1 MSFSKI
7 ILILQENYVVI
18 MKFRIIIF
26 LFTLISMFP
35 VFVAGSNIDSLEQVL
50 AQSKGNFRFELL
62 ITLSKKY
69 WHTNPDKSIE
79 YCNEALSISEKENDN
94 EKNARALNR
103 IGNGYYFK
111 NEFEKAISYYENSLE
126 LSNEINYYKG
136 VARASNNMGLIY
148 QMLGDYEKSIE
159 YYYISLKSEN
169 KIGDKYGIADSYN
182 NLANVYYRLEDYDK
196 ALEIYFK
203 NLKVFTELNAKP
215 GILSCYTNIGSV
227 YSETGDYDKAEEFLI
242 KAYDLSLDIE
252 NVDMQAANINNLGKV
267 YYERKEYSKAVDYYY
282 KALKI
287 TEEIDDKWSYANTL
301 QNIGLVYIEQGKL
314 NSAFNCFRKALAI
327 SQKLGLKSITM
338 ILYSDISDYY
348 ERVGDFKNALKYHKL
363 YSEANDSIY
372 NDETRSKIAEIESKY
387 QFHHN
392 EQQLKL
398 YEKENEVQSLQIKT
412 QRYVIYSVV
421 SFSILIL
428 VLVILFYYRS
438 HINKKARQ
446 VLEEKNTKITE
457 QKILL
462 EKAVSELRESEEK
475 QKSLISNILDG
486 IFIIQNNRL
495 LYVNEAG
502 EQISGYSFYDLQELK
517 FQDIVHPD
525 DQALVVNNHRRRL
538 RGEKVP
544 NSYQFR
550 LIHKNGNIVNVLISA
565 GAISYHGQKAILGTL
580 KDITNQKKYEDAL
593 ILEKKQAE
601 QATQSKSMFLAGMS
615 HEIRNHLNSIIGI
628 ADVLKETKL
637 TDEQMEYLNII
648 DVSGNNL
655 LNIINEI
662 LDFSKIESGHVI
674 LEKEEFSISKVVKD
688 VISLHEINTKKTNL
702 YLKADISK
710 EINDI
715 VIGDPVR
722 VSQVLINLVSNAL
735 KFTDNGGITIKIVP
749 VTRQKSGKAKN
760 DIALKFMVIDTGIGI
775 SKDSQNKLFK
785 PFSQTHAA
793 VERKKGGTGL
803 GLVISMHL
811 VEMMKGK
818 IGIVSDVGKGSTF
831 WFTAKFQVSDAQL
844 LKGEPGAKEIL
855 TKDRTKIL
863 LVEDNVLNQH
873 LTTNI
878 LTKGGYKT
886 DVAENGKVGLD
897 LYKKNIYNIVL
908 MDIQMPVMDGIEAT
922 RMIRK
927 FENTVAGND
936 RRAKIVAV
944 TAHTKE
950 GEKQRLFEAGMDL
963 YLSKPFKA
971 SDLID
976 LIKKIEDS

>member
-1 MSFSKI
+1 MKLVTIISFFALLS
-7 ILILQENYVVI
+7 ILPTPAI
-18 MKFRIIIF
+18 
-26 LFTLISMFP
+26 
-35 VFVAGSNIDSLEQVL
+35 GSNIDSLEQVL
-50 AQSKGNFRFELL
+50 SQSTGDDRFELL

-79 YCNEALSISEKENDN
+79 YSNEALSIAENANDGEK
-94 EKNARALNR
+94 KARAYNR

-111 NEFEKAISYYENSLE
+111 SEYEKAISYYEKSLK
-126 LSNEINYYKG
+126 LSDEIDYYKG
-136 VARASNNMGLIY
+136 IARASNNMGLIY
-148 QMLGDYEKSIE
+148 QMLGDFEKGIE
-159 YYYISLKSEN
+159 YYYISLKNEN
-169 KIGDKYGIADSYN
+169 IIGDKFGITNSYN
-182 NLANVYYRLEDYDK
+182 NLANVYYRLEDYNK
-196 ALEIYFK
+196 ALDLYFK
-203 NLKVFTELNAKP
+203 NLKVFIELDAKR
-215 GILSCYTNIGSV
+215 GILNCYTNIGSV

-242 KAYDLSLDIE
+242 KAYNLSVEIE
-252 NVDMQAANINNLGKV
+252 NVDLQAANLNNLGKV
-267 YYERKEYSKAVDYYY
+267 YSKRKEYKKALNYYF

-287 TEEIDDKWSYANTL
+287 IKDIDDKWSFANTM
-301 QNIGLVYIEQGKL
+301 QNIGLIYFDQGKL
-314 NSAFNCFRKALAI
+314 NSALNSFRKAL
-327 SQKLGLKSITM
+327 SVSKEYGLKSLTM
-338 ILYSDISDYY
+338 LLYNDISEYY
-348 ERVGDFKNALKYHKL
+348 EKVGDFRNALKYHKL
-363 YSEANDSIY
+363 YFKVNDSIY
-372 NDETRSKIAEIESKY
+372 NEETRSKIAEIENKY
-387 QFHHN
+387 QFQHK

-412 QRYVIYSVV
+412 QRYIIYSVA

-438 HINKKARQ
+438 HINKKARLI
-446 VLEEKNTKITE
+446 LEDKNTKITE

-462 EKAVSELRESEEK
+462 EKAISELRESEEK

-486 IFIIQNNRL
+486 IFIIQNGRL
-495 LYVNEAG
+495 LYVNDAAEH
-502 EQISGYSFYDLQELK
+502 ISGYSFDDLQELQ
-517 FQDIVHPD
+517 FQDLIHPD
-525 DQALVVNNHRRRL
+525 DKELVTSSHRKRL

-565 GAISYHGQKAILGTL
+565 GTISYHGQKAILGTL
-580 KDITNQKKYEDAL
+580 KDISNQKKYEDAL
-593 ILEKKQAE
+593 IREKEQAE

-628 ADVLKETKL
+628 ADVLKETEL

-662 LDFSKIESGHVI
+662 LDFSKIEAGQVT
-674 LEKEEFSISKVVKD
+674 LENEEFSISKVVKD
-688 VISLHEINTKKTNL
+688 VISLHEINAKKANL

-710 EINDI
+710 DINDNI
-715 VIGDPVR
+715 IGDPVR

-735 KFTDNGGITIKIVP
+735 KFTDNGGITIKIISDP
-749 VTRQKSGKAKN
+749 KANFNKSKN
-760 DIALKFMVIDTGIGI
+760 EIALKFMVIDTGIGI
-775 SKDSQNKLFK
+775 SKDSQTKLFK

-811 VEMMKGK
+811 VDMMQGK
-818 IGIVSDVGKGSTF
+818 IGITSEVGKGSTF
-831 WFTAKFQVSDAQL
+831 WFTAKFKISGRKIVLDKSEAKTAHT
-844 LKGEPGAKEIL
+844 KGKI
-855 TKDRTKIL
+855 RIL

-873 LTTNI
+873 LTMSI
-878 LTKGGYKT
+878 LTKNGYKT

-897 LYKKNIYNIVL
+897 LYKKNIYDVVL

-927 FENTVAGND
+927 FEKSVSGKG
-936 RRAKIVAV
+936 RRSKIVAV
-944 TAHTKE
+944 TAHTKD
-950 GEKQRLFEAGMDL
+950 GEKQQLFEAGMDL

-971 SDLID
+971 SDLIG
-976 LIKKIEDS
+976 LIKKIEKS

>member
-1 MSFSKI
+1 MRLKFVILLCVFLSAGFFSI
-7 ILILQENYVVI
+7 
-18 MKFRIIIF
+18 
-26 LFTLISMFP
+26 
-35 VFVAGSNIDSLEQVL
+35 AGNEVDSLEQVL
-50 AQSKGNFRFELL
+50 KQVSGDEKFELL

-69 WHTNPDKSIE
+69 WYTNPDKSIE
-79 YCNEALSISEKENDN
+79 YCNNALSLAEEQNDN
-94 EKNARALNR
+94 KKIARAYNR

-111 NEFEKAISYYENSLE
+111 NENEKAISFYEKSLE
-126 LSNEINYYKG
+126 LSDEIGYYKG

-159 YYYISLKSEN
+159 SYYISLKSEN
-169 KIGDKYGIADSYN
+169 KIGDKFGIADSYN
-182 NLANVYYRLEDYDK
+182 NLANVYYRLDDFDK
-196 ALEIYFK
+196 ALKLYLK
-203 NLKVFTELNAKP
+203 NLEVYAEIDAKP

-227 YSETGDYDKAEEFLI
+227 YSEKMQFDKAEEYLL
-242 KAYDLSLDIE
+242 KAYDLSVEI
-252 NVDMQAANINNLGKV
+252 NNIDMQAANINNLGKV
-267 YYERKEYSKAVDYYY
+267 YYRKKEYRRALDFYYR
-282 KALKI
+282 ALKI
-287 TEEIDDKWSYANTL
+287 NELMDDKWSYSNTL
-301 QNIGLVYIEQGKL
+301 QNIGLVYIDQGRL
-314 NSAFNCFRKALAI
+314 NSAFNSFRKAL
-327 SQKLGLKSITM
+327 SVSKKYGMKNLTM
-338 ILYSDISDYY
+338 TLYDDISGYY
-348 ERVGDFKNALKYHKL
+348 EKVGDYKSALKYHKL
-363 YSEANDSIY
+363 YSEINDSIY
-372 NDETRSKIAEIESKY
+372 NEDTRSQIAEIENKY
-387 QFHHN
+387 QFQHK

-438 HINKKARQ
+438 HINKKARM

-502 EQISGYSFYDLQELK
+502 QQISGYSFYELQEVN
-517 FQDIVHPD
+517 FQDIIHPD
-525 DQALVVNNHRRRL
+525 DQAFVVDNHRKRL
-538 RGEKVP
+538 RGEKVS

-593 ILEKKQAE
+593 IHEKKQAE
-601 QATQSKSMFLAGMS
+601 QATKSKSMFLAGMS

-628 ADVLKETKL
+628 ADVLKETEL

-688 VISLHEINTKKTNL
+688 VIALHEINAKKINL

-710 EINDI
+710 EINDM

-749 VTRQKSGKAKN
+749 DIRQESRKAKN

-803 GLVISMHL
+803 GLVISMRL
-811 VEMMKGK
+811 VEMMQGK

-831 WFTAKFQVSDAQL
+831 WFTAKFQISNTQL
-844 LKGEPGAKEIL
+844 LKGEPGANTTL
-855 TKDRTKIL
+855 TNNRIKIL

-873 LTTNI
+873 LTTSI

-886 DVAENGKVGLD
+886 DVAENGKIGLD

-927 FENTVAGND
+927 FEKTVAGNN
-936 RRAKIVAV
+936 RRAKIIAV

-950 GEKQRLFEAGMDL
+950 GEKQQFFEAGMDL
-963 YLSKPFKA
+963 YLSKPFKS

>member
-1 MSFSKI
+1 
-7 ILILQENYVVI
+7 
-18 MKFRIIIF
+18 MKLKFVIF
-26 LFTLISMFP
+26 LC
-35 VFVAGSNIDSLEQVL
+35 VFLSSGFFSIAGNEVDSLEQVL
-50 AQSKGNFRFELL
+50 KQVSGDEKFELL

-69 WHTNPDKSIE
+69 WYTNPDKSIE
-79 YCNEALSISEKENDN
+79 YCNNALSLAEDQNDREKI
-94 EKNARALNR
+94 ARAYNR
-103 IGNGYYFK
+103 LGNGYYFK
-111 NEFEKAISYYENSLE
+111 SENEKAISYYEKSLE
-126 LSNEINYYKG
+126 LSDEIGYYKG

-148 QMLGDYEKSIE
+148 QMLGDYDKGIE
-159 YYYISLKSEN
+159 YYYISLKNEN
-169 KIGDKYGIADSYN
+169 KIGDKFGIANSYN
-182 NLANVYYRLEDYDK
+182 NLANIYYRLDDFDK
-196 ALEIYFK
+196 ALKLYLK
-203 NLKVFTELNAKP
+203 NLEVFTELNAKP

-227 YSETGDYDKAEEFLI
+227 YSEKKQFDKAEEFLL
-242 KAYDLSLDIE
+242 KAYDLSVELDNI
-252 NVDMQAANINNLGKV
+252 DMQAANINNLGKV
-267 YYERKEYSKAVDYYY
+267 YYRKKEYRRALDFYYR
-282 KALKI
+282 ALKI
-287 TEEIDDKWSYANTL
+287 NESMDDKWSYSNTL
-301 QNIGLVYIEQGKL
+301 QNIGLVYMEQGRL
-314 NSAFNCFRKALAI
+314 NSAFNSFRKAL
-327 SQKLGLKSITM
+327 SVSKKYGMKSLTM
-338 ILYSDISDYY
+338 TLYNDISGYY
-348 ERVGDFKNALKYHKL
+348 EKVGDYKSALKYHKL
-363 YSEANDSIY
+363 YSEVNDSIY
-372 NDETRSKIAEIESKY
+372 NEDTRSQIAEIENKY
-387 QFHHN
+387 QFQHK

-438 HINKKARQ
+438 HINKRARM

-502 EQISGYSFYDLQELK
+502 EQISGYSFYDLQELNY
-517 FQDIVHPD
+517 QDIVHPD
-525 DQALVVNNHRRRL
+525 DQALVVDNHRKRL
-538 RGEKVP
+538 RGEKVS

-593 ILEKKQAE
+593 IHEKKQAE
-601 QATQSKSMFLAGMS
+601 QATKSKSMFLAGMS

-674 LEKEEFSISKVVKD
+674 LEKEEFSISKVVND
-688 VISLHEINTKKTNL
+688 VISLHEINAKKTNL

-735 KFTDNGGITIKIVP
+735 KFTDNGGITIKVVP
-749 VTRQKSGKAKN
+749 DIRQKSGKAKN
-760 DIALKFMVIDTGIGI
+760 DIAIKFMVIDTGIGI

-811 VEMMKGK
+811 VEMMQGK

-831 WFTAKFQVSDAQL
+831 WFTAKFQISSAEL
-844 LKGEPGAKEIL
+844 LKGEPGANTTL
-855 TKDRTKIL
+855 TNNRIKIL

-873 LTTNI
+873 LTTSI

-927 FENTVAGND
+927 FEKTAAGNN
-936 RRAKIVAV
+936 RRAKIIAV

-963 YLSKPFKA
+963 YLSKPFKS